1 LISAVPVRSGEAAR
15 KSPSGT
21 ALAAAVR
28 EELENTDQ
36 AEVTCMDD
44 DASKPFILLGRK
56 GQANSVQLKYGE
68 RPDDPAPFILIVTP
82 TYVADKLG
90 KESSTYKEVVAYVDT
105 HLDELKAVA
114 IHQHGR
120 GFATEVLS

>member
-1 LISAVPVRSGEAAR
+1 
-15 KSPSGT
+15 
-21 ALAAAVR
+21 
-28 EELENTDQ
+28 
-36 AEVTCMDD
+36 MDD
-44 DASKPFILLGRK
+44 NASKPFFLLDRK

-90 KESSTYKEVVAYVDT
+90 RPSSNYREVLEYVET
-105 HLDELKAVA
+105 HLDELRAVA
-114 IHQHGR
+114 IHQRDR